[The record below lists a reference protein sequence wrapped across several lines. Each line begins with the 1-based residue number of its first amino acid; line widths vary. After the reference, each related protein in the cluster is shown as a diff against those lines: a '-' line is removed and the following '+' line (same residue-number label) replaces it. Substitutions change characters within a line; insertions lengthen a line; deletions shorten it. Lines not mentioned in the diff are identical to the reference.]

1 VETRSLPTLP
11 IQGEPVLLAVDDAR
25 VRFIERD
32 IFLVS
37 FTPDCMAHGC
47 RCRDENDRARLDA
60 CCQHGADVSL
70 PEKEAI
76 LRRATE
82 IASVLEPEFKAPE
95 SWFDE
100 REPGHDPE
108 APMGFVIRT
117 GTTDPDDESSGCVF
131 LEHTGTRGCGLHVAA
146 QRHGFDPGEVKP
158 LACRLYPLSFEYG
171 RLTLSDDFYRYSCAS
186 SGTSSVYQVMR
197 ETIAAIFGE
206 DSVRALDRLDDRMRS
221 RPLRVLSSD
230 HP

>member
-1 VETRSLPTLP
+1 VETRSLPIP
-11 IQGEPVLLAVDDAR
+11 GEPVLLAVDDAR

-60 CCQHGADVSL
+60 CCQHGADVRL

-76 LRRATE
+76 LRRAAE
-82 IASVLEPEFKAPE
+82 IAAVLEPEWKAPE
-95 SWFDE
+95 TWFDE

-117 GTTDPDDESSGCVF
+117 GTTDPDDETSGCVF

-146 QRHGFDPGEVKP
+146 VQNGFDPGEVKP

-171 RLTLSDDFYRYSCAS
+171 RLTLSEDFYRYSCAS
-186 SGTSSVYQVMR
+186 SGTTSVYQVMR
-197 ETIAAIFGE
+197 ETIVAIFGE
-206 DSVRALDRLDDRMRS
+206 ESLRALDRLDDRMRS
-221 RPLRVLSSD
+221 RPLRVLPSD
-230 HP
+230 SL

>member
-1 VETRSLPTLP
+1 
-11 IQGEPVLLAVDDAR
+11 LLAVDDAR

-37 FTPDCMAHGC
+37 FTPDCMAHSC

-60 CCQHGADVSL
+60 CCQHGADVRL

-76 LRRATE
+76 LRRAAE
-82 IASVLEPEFKAPE
+82 IASVLEPEWKAQE
-95 SWFDE
+95 TWFDE

-117 GTTDPDDESSGCVF
+117 GTTDPDDETSGCVF

-146 QRHGFDPGEVKP
+146 QQHGFDPGEIKP

-171 RLTLSDDFYRYSCAS
+171 RLTLSEDFYRYSCAS
-186 SGTSSVYQVMR
+186 SGTTTVYQVMR
-197 ETIAAIFGE
+197 ETIAAVFGE
-206 DSVRALDRLDDRMRS
+206 DSLGALDRLDDRMRS
-221 RPLRVLSSD
+221 RPLRVLPSQD
-230 HP
+230 R

>member
-1 VETRSLPTLP
+1 VETRSLPIP
-11 IQGEPVLLAVDDAR
+11 GEPVLLAVDDAR

-47 RCRDENDRARLDA
+47 RCRDENDRERLDA
-60 CCQHGADVSL
+60 CCQHGADVRL

-76 LRRATE
+76 LRRASE
-82 IASVLEPEFKAPE
+82 IASVLEPAWKAPE

-117 GTTDPDDESSGCVF
+117 GTTDPDDETSGCVF

-146 QRHGFDPGEVKP
+146 MQHGFDPGEVKP

-171 RLTLSDDFYRYSCAS
+171 RLTLSEDFYRYSCAS
-186 SGTSSVYQVMR
+186 SGSTSVYQVMR

-206 DSVRALDRLDDRMRS
+206 DSLQALDRLDDRMRS
-221 RPLRVLSSD
+221 RPLRVLPSD
-230 HP
+230 SP